1 MSSRSLDWLRATP
14 SFDYLIKLFA
24 LNSSLVKSDIFSCMN
39 FFKLLLSFLIPFLRP
54 WMPSY
59 EQSWRAFVSS
69 LESFESE
76 WYGTKYVMWFSEPPS
91 IFSFV
96 STKMLFC
103 FVYFNDVSKLTSRS
117 CCRCR
122 MLSSVVSVVPCYSS
136 SHAITKWRYCG
147 TCISLPF
154 DFSTKVLLKFNICPT
169 PYA

>member
-1 MSSRSLDWLRATP
+1 MSSRSLDWFRATP
-14 SFDYLIKLFA
+14 SFDYLIKLLA
-24 LNSSLVKSDIFSCMN
+24 LNSSLIKSDIFSWMN

-54 WMPSY
+54 WVPSY

-76 WYGTKYVMWFSEPPS
+76 WYGTKYVMWLSVPPS
-91 IFSFV
+91 IFSYV

-103 FVYFNDVSKLTSRS
+103 LVYFKEVSMLTRRS
-117 CCRCR
+117 CWRWR
-122 MLSSVVSVVPCYSS
+122 MLSSVVSVVPYYSS

-147 TCISLPF
+147 TWMSLPF

-169 PYA
+169 P